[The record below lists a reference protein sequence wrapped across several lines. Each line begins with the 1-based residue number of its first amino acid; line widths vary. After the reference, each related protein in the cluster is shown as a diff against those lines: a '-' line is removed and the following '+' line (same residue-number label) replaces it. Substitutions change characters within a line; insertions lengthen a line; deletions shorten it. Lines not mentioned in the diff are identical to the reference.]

1 MTNPSQIL
9 NIQKKTAWPARAVVQ
24 DRLVEMGSE
33 FLVYS
38 MRLLFDY
45 ILAFNQLMGKTQVT
59 GGLSLLVLLAG
70 ELMYSSNHS
79 LKRRTNQN
87 K

>member
-1 MTNPSQIL
+1 MTNPPQIL
-9 NIQKKTAWPARAVVQ
+9 DIQKQIAWPSRAVVQ
-24 DRLVEMGSE
+24 DRLVEIGSE
-33 FLVYS
+33 FLMYS
-38 MRLLFDY
+38 KSLFDY
-45 ILAFNQLMGKTQVT
+45 ILDFNQLMGKTQVT
-59 GGLSLLVLLAG
+59 GGLSLPVVLVR